1 MHLHQLPRH
10 RQNLCQ
16 KPAKTTNVKAATAVV
31 AVTVPAA
38 TSHAV
43 SPVAKVALK
52 AAVDALKP
60 VKRLVAAEHAVA
72 VVVVE
77 AAQTAQ
83 RKVKANGS
91 VLTRKVVL
99 WTPAN
104 QP

>member
-1 MHLHQLPRH
+1 M
-10 RQNLCQ
+10 
-16 KPAKTTNVKAATAVV
+16 KAATVVV
-31 AVTVPAA
+31 AVTAPAA

-43 SPVAKVALK
+43 SSPVGKVALK

-60 VKRLVAAEHAVA
+60 ARQQVAAAHAVA
-72 VVVVE
+72 VVDAVV
-77 AAQTAQ
+77 ALTAQ
-83 RKVKANGS
+83 RKVKANAS

>member
-1 MHLHQLPRH
+1 MRLRLLQHPRPSH
-10 RQNLCQ
+10 CQ

-43 SPVAKVALK
+43 SPVAKVAQK
-52 AAVDALKP
+52 AVADALKP
-60 VKRLVAAEHAVA
+60 VKRLVAAVHAVA

-83 RKVKANGS
+83 RKVKANAS